1 MRKSLLLM
9 TGCMLAFTGTAR
21 AADIISDATLTQC
34 FVKSSPSTATMAP
47 KSKNGPFR
55 IAFSNSLYGNNWR
68 TEMLNA
74 VSAYVKQP
82 DVADHVKEFK
92 IYNAGNDVAQQI
104 AQIREM
110 ILSGYDAIVVN
121 AASTSGLDS
130 VLNQAAK
137 RGIVIVSFDNVVSTP
152 RSINV
157 NEDQREMGRQW
168 AEFLVGKVADGKS
181 ILMVHGLAGTTVDN
195 DQAEGA
201 MSVFRQHPKLR
212 IINVYGNWDVGT
224 NQKVT
229 ADALSTNHD
238 IGGVW
243 GTEGATGALQ
253 AFLQLNMPVVPMTGE
268 SDNGFMRLAV
278 EHHVPALVIGQSP
291 TLAAAGVL
299 AAIASL
305 SGKQLPQSASIPL
318 APVTTE
324 QMKAGGDYF
333 PELPPSF
340 VTDVNIAKCGISIPV
355 GDVVK

>member
-1 MRKSLLLM
+1 MRKTLLM
-9 TGCMLAFTGTAR
+9 MTVGMLALGSTAH
-21 AADIISDATLTQC
+21 AANILSDATLAQC
-34 FVKSSPSTATMAP
+34 FVQSSASTAAMAP
-47 KSKNGPFR
+47 KPKTGPFR

-74 VSAYVKQP
+74 VSSYVKQP
-82 DVADHVKEFK
+82 DVAAHIKEFK

-121 AASTSGLDS
+121 AASSSGLDS
-130 VLNQAAK
+130 VLNQAAR
-137 RGIVIVSFDNVVSTP
+137 RGIVVVSFDNVVTTTK
-152 RSINV
+152 SINV

-168 AEFLVGKVADGKS
+168 AEFLVGRVPDGKS

-253 AFLQLNMPVVPMTGE
+253 AFIQLNMPMVPMTSE
-268 SDNGFMRLAV
+268 SDNGFMRLAA

-299 AAIASL
+299 AAIAAL
-305 SGKQLPQSASIPL
+305 SGKPLPQSASIPL
-318 APVTTE
+318 APVTTD
-324 QMKAGGDYF
+324 QMKTAVDYF
-333 PELPPSF
+333 PDLPGSF
-340 VTDVNIAKCGISIPV
+340 VTDVNIAKCGIAIPV
-355 GDVVK
+355 RDVVK

>member
-1 MRKSLLLM
+1 MRKLLLGATACLM
-9 TGCMLAFTGTAR
+9 TVGTAW
-21 AADIISDATLTQC
+21 ADSVTAPQTLSAC
-34 FVKSSPSTATMAP
+34 FVKATPDTTTIAP
-47 KSKNGPFR
+47 KHKSGPYR

-74 VSAYVKQP
+74 VGAYVKQP
-82 DVADHVKEFK
+82 AVATYVKEFK
-92 IYNAGNDVAQQI
+92 VANAGSDVAQQI

-121 AASTSGLDS
+121 AASSSGLDS
-130 VLNQAAK
+130 VLNQAVS
-137 RGIVIVSFDNVVSTP
+137 RGIVVTSFDNVVTSH

-168 AEFLVGKVADGKS
+168 AEFLVEHVPDGKS

-195 DQAEGA
+195 DQAAGA
-201 MSVFRQHPKLR
+201 MSVFKSHPNLK
-212 IINVYGNWDVGT
+212 IVNVYGNWDVGT

-253 AFLQLNMPVVPMTGE
+253 AFLQLNIPLVPMTSE
-268 SDNGFMRLAV
+268 ADNGFMRLAA
-278 EHHVPALVIGQSP
+278 EHKVPVLVIGQSP
-291 TLAAAGVL
+291 SLAAAGVL

-305 SGKQLPQSASIPL
+305 GNATLPQSSSIPL
-318 APVTTE
+318 SPLTSD
-324 QMKAGGDYF
+324 QMKSGSDYF
-333 PELPPSF
+333 TNLPPSF
-340 VTDVNIAKCGISIPV
+340 VTDVNIPKCDIAIPV
-355 GDVVK
+355 KDVVH

>member
-1 MRKSLLLM
+1 MRTPALLLL
-9 TGCMLAFTGTAR
+9 GGLLVASGGAH
-21 AADIISDATLTQC
+21 AAGLLDDTTLSRC
-34 FVKSSPSTATMAP
+34 FVKANAATGTIAGH
-47 KSKNGPFR
+47 SKAGPYR

-74 VSAYVKQP
+74 VGSYSKQP
-82 DVADHVKEFK
+82 EVAAQLKSFK
-92 IYNAGNDVAQQI
+92 IYNSGNDVAQQI

-121 AASTSGLDS
+121 AASSSGLDS
-130 VLNQAAK
+130 VVNQAVG
-137 RGIVIVSFDNVVSTP
+137 RGIVVVSFDNVVTSHKA
-152 RSINV
+152 IAV

-168 AEFLVGKVADGKS
+168 AEFLVAHVPDGKS

-195 DQAEGA
+195 DQAAGA
-201 MSVFRQHPKLR
+201 MSVFSRHPNLK

-229 ADALSTNHD
+229 ADALSTHHD

-253 AFLQLNMPVVPMTGE
+253 AFLQLNMPPVPMTSE
-268 SDNGFMRLAV
+268 SDNGFMRLAA
-278 EHHVPALVIGQSP
+278 EHHVPVLVIGQSP

-305 SGKQLPQSASIPL
+305 SGKTLPQSASIPL
-318 APVTTE
+318 SAVTLET
-324 QMKAGGDYF
+324 MKSGVDYF
-333 PELPPSF
+333 PDRPSSF
-340 VTDVNIAKCGISIPV
+340 VTDINIPKCGITIPV
-355 GDVVK
+355 ADVVK

>member
-1 MRKSLLLM
+1 MKKSLLLM
-9 TGCMLAFTGTAR
+9 TGCMLAFTSVAR
-21 AADIISDATLTQC
+21 AADILSDATLEQC
-34 FVKSSPSTATMAP
+34 FVKSSSSTAMMEP
-47 KSKNGPFR
+47 KSKSRPFR
-55 IAFSNSLYGNNWR
+55 LAFSNSLYGNNWR

-82 DVADHVKEFK
+82 DVAAHIKEFK

-121 AASTSGLDS
+121 AASSSGLDS

-137 RGIVIVSFDNVVSTP
+137 RGIVIVSFDNVVTTS

-253 AFLQLNMPVVPMTGE
+253 AFLQLNMPVVPMTSE

-305 SGKQLPQSASIPL
+305 SGKTLPKSASIPL

-324 QMKAGGDYF
+324 QMKAATDYF
-333 PELPPSF
+333 PELPASF

-355 GDVVK
+355 RDVVK

>member
-1 MRKSLLLM
+1 MRKSLLML
-9 TGCMLAFTGTAR
+9 TGCLLAFAGTAR
-21 AADIISDATLTQC
+21 AADILSDATLAEC
-34 FVKSSPSTATMAP
+34 FVKASPSTLAIAP
-47 KSKNGPFR
+47 KSKPSPFR

-68 TEMLNA
+68 TEMLNS

-82 DVADHVKEFK
+82 DVATHIKEFK

-121 AASTSGLDS
+121 AASSSGLDS
-130 VLNQAAK
+130 VLNQATK
-137 RGIVIVSFDNVVSTP
+137 RGVVVVSFDNVVTTTK
-152 RSINV
+152 SINV

-168 AEFLVGKVADGKS
+168 AEFLVTKVPDGKS

-195 DQAEGA
+195 DQADGA
-201 MSVFRQHPKLR
+201 MSVFRQHPKLK

-268 SDNGFMRLAV
+268 SDNGFMRLAM
-278 EHHVPALVIGQSP
+278 EHHVPTLVIGQSP

-305 SGKQLPQSASIPL
+305 SGKSLPQSASIPL
-318 APVTTE
+318 APVTTD
-324 QMKAGGDYF
+324 QMKPAVDYF
-333 PELPPSF
+333 PNLPGSF
-340 VTDVNIAKCGISIPV
+340 VTDINIAKCGISIPV
-355 GDVVK
+355 TDVVK